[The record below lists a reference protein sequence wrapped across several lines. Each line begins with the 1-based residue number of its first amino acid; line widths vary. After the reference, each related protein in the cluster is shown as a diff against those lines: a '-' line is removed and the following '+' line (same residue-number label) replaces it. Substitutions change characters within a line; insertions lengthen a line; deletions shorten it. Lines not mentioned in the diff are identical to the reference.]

1 MATVL
6 VRGASLAAMAVA
18 ARLAKQRHEVTL
30 AADPATLSAD
40 AIATCTR
47 LAAVDLAAPEFTFP
61 APFRDLFR
69 KSGRPLDAEL
79 ARRGWS
85 LVPAPARTVGA
96 EQWPL
101 PPERGAQ
108 FAALS
113 QRFDVP
119 TAERWRDLLDGLDDV
134 WLARRRLGAEV
145 EWDRAA
151 FRQIRPQLWL
161 DRSLADLSQ
170 GLPAELA
177 ELVCHGAPDPAR
189 APAVDAVWLALERTF
204 GRWQVVIEHEP
215 VPAGQLVVALQDR
228 LAQRKVQIQPEPVRA
243 EVVVDARIHAPRGRW
258 YRRPGPRTGWRRAHT
273 PGAGRAQYQ
282 CGEHTAAGTGVIGQL
297 LSAALASYAVH
308 LDRTGVDIH
317 PSAKPAPTEAH

>member
-6 VRGASLAAMAVA
+6 VLGTSLAAMAVA
-18 ARLAKQRHEVTL
+18 ARLAKQRHQVTL

-40 AIATCTR
+40 AIATST
-47 LAAVDLAAPEFTFP
+47 ASGAVDLARPEFTFP

-96 EQWPL
+96 EQWQL
-101 PPERGAQ
+101 PAERGAQ

-113 QRFDVP
+113 HRFDVP

-145 EWDRAA
+145 EWDRQT
-151 FRQIRPQLWL
+151 FRELRPQLWL
-161 DRSLADLSQ
+161 DRTLADLAQ
-170 GLPAELA
+170 GLPADLA
-177 ELVCHGAPDPAR
+177 ALVCRDAPDPAR
-189 APAVDAVWLALERTF
+189 ASAVDAVWLALERTF
-204 GRWQVVIEHEP
+204 GRWQVVVDQEP

-228 LAQRKVQIQPEPVRA
+228 LAQRKVQIQPDPVPA
-243 EVVVDARIHAPRGRW
+243 EVVVDARIHTPRGPW
-258 YRRPGPRTGWRRAHT
+258 YRRPGPRTGWLRSHT
-273 PGAGRAQYQ
+273 PGPGRAQYQ

-308 LDRTGVDIH
+308 LDLTGVDIH
-317 PSAKPAPTEAH
+317 PSVKPAPTEAE